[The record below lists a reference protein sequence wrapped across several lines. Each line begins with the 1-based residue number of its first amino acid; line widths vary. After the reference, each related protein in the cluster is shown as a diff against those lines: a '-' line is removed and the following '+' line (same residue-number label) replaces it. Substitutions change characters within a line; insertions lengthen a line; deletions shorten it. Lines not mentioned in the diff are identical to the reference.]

1 MAKKKTSKKIT
12 QLTWGGKFYTLL
24 QILIFKPKPALEKI
38 ANRGKKFLPMAGV
51 IVFLFAS
58 LSFLGGFDL
67 SSFVGFF
74 ESLAST
80 FIYVG
85 LIYFLGKLIFKGK
98 ADFWNLF
105 SSLTCI
111 DIILLYLIPIFI
123 LLIFTWGS
131 AIALV
136 AIWVLYYLF
145 LSVLAVNLCHKINGA
160 QSFVVVLISAIILVL
175 LNYGLSV
182 LLKLPGEGVVGQ
194 AIGFMV

>member
-1 MAKKKTSKKIT
+1 MAKKISRKKE
-12 QLTWGGKFYTLL
+12 LGWGEKFYTLL

-38 ANRGKKFLPMAGV
+38 VSRGKEFLPIAGV

-58 LSFLGGFDL
+58 LSFLGGFTL

-74 ESLAST
+74 ESLAAT

-85 LIYFLGKLIFKGK
+85 LIYFLGKLVFKGK
-98 ADFWNLF
+98 ADFWSLF

-111 DIILLYLIPIFI
+111 DIILLYLAPIVI

-131 AIALV
+131 AIALIG
-136 AIWVLYYLF
+136 IWIMYYLF
-145 LSVLAVNLCHKINGA
+145 LSVLAVNLCHKINGV

-182 LLKLPGEGVVGQ
+182 LLKLPGKGVVGQ